1 MARIARKRDII
12 DRRALIAEIDARMA
26 SRDRPKGRAAIF
38 DLFQSALDRGRAEI
52 RARFEGGA
60 GGVETAAAGAFLMD
74 GIVRLLFDFASE
86 RAYPLGNP
94 TAGERMAVVAV
105 GGYGCGQMAPYSD
118 VDLLFLSPYKAPA
131 HTEQVVEFLLYT
143 LWDLGLEVGHATRSL
158 DDCIRLAGKDLTI
171 RTGILEARYLA
182 GDWRLF
188 GQLRRR
194 FAAEV
199 MDGTALAFV
208 TGKLAERDRRH
219 RRCGDSRYVLEPNI
233 KEGKGGLRD
242 LHMLLW
248 IARYVYRVDS
258 IHGLIARDVLTA
270 GEARS
275 FAKAEAF
282 LWTVRCHLHYL
293 AGRAEDVLTFDVQ
306 PEMGRRLAYTD
317 RVAILGV
324 ERFMKHYFLTAK
336 TVGNL
341 TRTFCAAVEAEYR
354 QHPRASSSAS
364 EHHPVDGFLIEGGRL
379 VMPAEDHFD
388 RDPTNLVRLF
398 HTSLNRNLDIH
409 PKAMRMVTRKLGLIG
424 DVLRAEPEANRLFM
438 EILTSPKG
446 PKSTLRRLNEAGV
459 LGRFIPDFGRVVAQ
473 MQYDMYHV
481 YTVDEHT
488 IQAIDILSRIERG
501 QLREDHPLSSG
512 IVHKVLSRRVLYLAL
527 LLHDVAKGRGGNHP
541 KLGAAIAGQLCPR
554 LGLDAAETDTV
565 AWLVQHHVDM
575 SQFAFRRD
583 LADPKTIRDFVEL
596 VQSPERLRL
605 LLVLTVCDIRA
616 VGPGVW
622 NGWKAA
628 LLRDLYYRAEEVMS
642 DGLATMPAA
651 ARVAAAQAALHAL
664 LPDWGEAELAGH
676 LARMRPAYWLAADA
690 EALAREARLVREAA
704 SGGQPFAIDVRVDRF
719 RSITEVTVC
728 ARDRPGLF
736 SRLAGAMAVS
746 RASIMS
752 ARIATTADGFALD
765 SFLIQRP
772 PAVPGAAGSAFDDER
787 RIAGLRT
794 AVVQSLA
801 DELDPMAE
809 LADRPQL
816 PARARH
822 FTVPPRVLIDDRA
835 SATHTVVEVNG
846 RDRAGLLYELTHA
859 LTELGLQIS
868 SAKISTFGAQVVDV
882 FYVKDGFGFKISHP
896 TRLETIRAHLLATL
910 AGPGGETDAESDM
923 AAAGRPVAVTE

>member
-1 MARIARKRDII
+1 MDRIARKRDII
-12 DRRALIAEIDARMA
+12 DRRALIDEIDARMA
-26 SRDRPKGRAAIF
+26 SRDRPQGRAAVF
-38 DLFQSALDRGRAEI
+38 DLFKAALDRGRAEI

-74 GIVRLLFDFASE
+74 GIVRVLFDFAYE
-86 RAYPLGNP
+86 RAYPLSNP
-94 TAGERMAVVAV
+94 TAGEHMAVVAV
-105 GGYGCGQMAPYSD
+105 GGYGRGQMAPYSD
-118 VDLLFLSPYKAPA
+118 VDLLFLSPHKAPA
-131 HTEQVVEFLLYT
+131 HTEQVVELVLYT
-143 LWDLGLEVGHATRSL
+143 LWDLGLKVGHATRSL
-158 DDCIRLAGKDLTI
+158 DDCIRLARKDLTI
-171 RTGILEARYLA
+171 RTAILEARHVA
-182 GDWRLF
+182 GDKRLF
-188 GQLRRR
+188 GQLARR

-199 MDGTALAFV
+199 VDGTELAFV

-219 RRCGDSRYVLEPNI
+219 RRLGDSRYVLEPNI

-242 LHMLLW
+242 LHTLLW

-258 IHGLIARDVLTA
+258 VAGLTKLGVLTG
-270 GEARS
+270 GEARA
-275 FAKAEAF
+275 FEKAEAF

-293 AGRAEDVLTFDVQ
+293 SGRAEEVLTFDAQ

-317 RVAILGV
+317 RAGILGV

-341 TRTFCAAVEAEYR
+341 TRIFCAAVEAEYR
-354 QHPRASSSAS
+354 QRPRASSAAF
-364 EHHPVDGFLIEGGRL
+364 ERHPIDGFLIEGGRL
-379 VMPAEDHFD
+379 VMPADDHFD
-388 RDPTNLVRLF
+388 RDPVNLIRLF
-398 HTSLNRNLDIH
+398 HTSLERNLDIH
-409 PKAMRMVTRKLGLIG
+409 PKAMRLVTRKLGLIG
-424 DVLRAEPEANRLFM
+424 DGLRAAPEANRLFM

-446 PKSTLRRLNEAGV
+446 SETTLRRLNEAGV
-459 LGRFIPDFGRVVAQ
+459 FGRFIPDFGRVVAQ

-488 IQAIDILSRIERG
+488 IRAIGILSRIERG
-501 QLREDHPLSSG
+501 QLREDHPLSSE
-512 IVHKVLSRRVLYLAL
+512 IIHKVLSRRVLYLAL

-541 KLGAAIAGQLCPR
+541 KLGASIAGQLGPR

-565 AWLVQHHVDM
+565 AWLVEHHVDM
-575 SQFAFRRD
+575 SQFAFQRD
-583 LADPKTIRDFVEL
+583 LADPKSIRDFVDL

-642 DGLATMPAA
+642 DGLATMPAE
-651 ARVAAAQAALHAL
+651 ARVAAAQEALRAL
-664 LPDWGEAELAGH
+664 LPDWGEAEITGH
-676 LARMRPAYWLAADA
+676 LARMRPAYWLAADT

-704 SGGQPFAIDVRVDRF
+704 ARPDSFAIEVRVDRF

-752 ARIATTADGFALD
+752 ARITTTADGFALD

-772 PAVPGAAGSAFDDER
+772 PAMTGAAEAAFDDEG
-787 RIAGLRT
+787 RIEGLR
-794 AVVQSLA
+794 AAIVQSLA
-801 DELDPMAE
+801 DELDPMVE
-809 LADRPQL
+809 LADRPLL

-835 SATHTVVEVNG
+835 SATHTVIEVNG

-882 FYVKDGFGFKISHP
+882 FYVKDGFGLKVSHP
-896 TRLETIRAHLLATL
+896 KRLEDIRDRLIATL
-910 AGPGGETDAESDM
+910 AGHERTGEVESGM
-923 AAAGRPVAVTE
+923 APAGRPVAAAE